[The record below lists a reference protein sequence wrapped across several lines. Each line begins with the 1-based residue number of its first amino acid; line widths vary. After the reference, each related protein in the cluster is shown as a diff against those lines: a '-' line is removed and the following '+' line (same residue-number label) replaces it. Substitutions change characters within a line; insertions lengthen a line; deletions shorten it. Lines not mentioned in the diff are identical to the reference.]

1 MGKQVNMSDSCHKI
15 FVGGLKKMAFPRG
28 SRKNLWFIHVGLKET
43 CLCINQNPLS
53 FSKKEWLYYKLVMK
67 RPDISYTHKHIS

>member
-28 SRKNLWFIHVGLKET
+28 SRE
-43 CLCINQNPLS
+43 
-53 FSKKEWLYYKLVMK
+53 KLVA
-67 RPDISYTHKHIS
+67 YTCMSEVDMFMH